1 MNSITLEVY
10 SEAAIAVFGETSP
23 FKEDLGKIGGKFNP
37 HLKGVSDGERR
48 PGWIFSI
55 KRKEEVKKFV
65 DECNKRLETMSPVE
79 KSDFKKT
86 TKKSN
91 VEPTLSHD
99 LLSQFLMRLE
109 VVEAELAFLKKKFDI
124 NDHEVQSAQHDRAS
138 VEPFT
143 RGDPVIIPATS
154 SRPKSVKA
162 PPPIKFDESESEEE
176 EKAPVKRLLRK

>member
-37 HLKGVSDGERR
+37 NLKGVSDGERR

-124 NDHEVQSAQHDRAS
+124 NDRS
-138 VEPFT
+138 
-143 RGDPVIIPATS
+143 DPVIPATS
-154 SRPKSVKA
+154 SRSKSVKA
-162 PPPIKFDESESEEE
+162 PPSIKFDESESEEE